1 MITVLTI
8 TLMITLMVSCV
19 DTDIAWMSRE
29 QKAIF
34 TYFHNLPNGH
44 STSNPCR
51 FHVDITSIRWRPNF
65 GEFRRHFHVLF
76 RWNFANWKIQV
87 VSMYFFWRNFDGR
100 KIHVVSTYFFQCN
113 FDSRKI
119 HVVSTYFYR
128 CNFAGQKCTLFP
140 RNFFDAISM
149 AEKFMLFPRTFFEVF
164 LMVEKSTLFA
174 CAFFNVI
181 SMDKNLTSLL
191 VSCMLMKTFEEVFLG

>member
-8 TLMITLMVSCV
+8 TLMRTLMVSCV

-100 KIHVVSTYFFQCN
+100 KIHVVSTYFFRCN
-113 FDSRKI
+113 FGGRKI
-119 HVVSTYFYR
+119 HLTTTYFFRCNFSRRNIHGVSTYFFR
-128 CNFAGQKCTLFP
+128 LNFDGRKIYFVWAYFFWW
-140 RNFFDAISM
+140 NFDEIDVDFG
-149 AEKFMLFPRTFFEVF
+149 KL
-164 LMVEKSTLFA
+164 
-174 CAFFNVI
+174 
-181 SMDKNLTSLL
+181 
-191 VSCMLMKTFEEVFLG
+191 